1 LTDLH
6 NLMGLFRRTIVPILR
21 TIPVAALLVG
31 GARCA
36 CAQAAS
42 QLPHAWSEAVYALAQ
57 KSAATIGQ
65 ARPFSLDV
73 RDVSQAA
80 PVELAQIRRTFEDDI
95 TARGMNPVAP
105 PVDTQIQISISRT
118 LAGFTLVAEIR
129 RGEAEQL
136 AIVPVASE
144 ESPAPQPGAQPGL
157 QRKVIWQQVAPLL
170 DFDQIAADADHGFW
184 YFLEPERLMVY
195 EFDHGQQVLHDAQP
209 IPRRYAARDLRG
221 WIEASDATHVSA
233 FVGTGR
239 CDAVWNP
246 SLTMECRE
254 NSGQQWPVGPASWT
268 FTPGRN
274 YFSGTITLASSLQAK
289 FPPFYSSASPLAAT
303 SGQGPSRRVIA
314 GVDGRAQFF
323 EGSADA
329 ASTFDGWGS
338 DIASIASACSSGWQV
353 VATGSG
359 DWTQKDQIQLYEIRD
374 QKAVAIGEPIEFP
387 GPTVAVWTT
396 DDGKSARVISRNLES
411 GLYEASIVSV
421 ACGN

>member
-1 LTDLH
+1 
-6 NLMGLFRRTIVPILR
+6 MGSLRRTFPPILR
-21 TIPVAALLVG
+21 TILAAALLMG
-31 GARCA
+31 GEGSTA
-36 CAQAAS
+36 AQAPS
-42 QLPHAWSEAVYALAQ
+42 QLPHAWSEAVYSLAQ
-57 KSAATIGQ
+57 KSAAAVGQ
-65 ARPFSLDV
+65 ARSFSLDV
-73 RDVSQAA
+73 SDVSQAA
-80 PVELAQIRRTFEDDI
+80 PVELAEIRRTFEDDL
-95 TARGMNPVAP
+95 TARGMKPAAP

-118 LAGFTLVAEIR
+118 LVGFTLVAEIH
-129 RGEAEQL
+129 RGEVQL
-136 AIVPVASE
+136 VAIVPVASE
-144 ESPAPQPGAQPGL
+144 ESAAPQPGAQLGL

-170 DFDQIAADADHGFW
+170 DFDQIAADADHAFW
-184 YFLEPERLMVY
+184 YFLEPERLLVY
-195 EFDHGQQVLHDAQP
+195 EFDGGQQVLHDAQP

-233 FVGTGR
+233 FVGAGR

-254 NSGQQWPVGPASWT
+254 NSGQQWPMGPVSWT

-274 YFSGTITLASSLQAK
+274 YFSGVITLSSSLQAK

-314 GVDGRAQFF
+314 GVDGQAQFF

-329 ASTFDGWGS
+329 VSTFDGWGS
-338 DIASIASACSSGWQV
+338 DIASIASACGSGWQV

-359 DWTQKDQIQLYEIRD
+359 DRTQKDQIQLYEIRD
-374 QKAVAIGEPIEFP
+374 RKAVAIGEPIEFP
-387 GPTVAVWTT
+387 GPTLTVWTT
-396 DDGKSARVISRNLES
+396 DDGKSARVVSRNLES

>member
-6 NLMGLFRRTIVPILR
+6 KPMGPLRRIEPPILR
-21 TIPVAALLVG
+21 AILVAALLLAGVG
-31 GARCA
+31 STH
-36 CAQAAS
+36 AQTSS

-57 KSAATIGQ
+57 KSAAAMAP
-65 ARPFSLDV
+65 ARSFSLDV
-73 RDVSQAA
+73 SDVSQMA
-80 PVELAQIRRTFEDDI
+80 PVELAEIRRTFEQDI
-95 TARGMNPVAP
+95 TARGMKPAAL
-105 PVDTQIQISISRT
+105 PVDIQMRISVSRT

-129 RGEAEQL
+129 HGDVQQV

-157 QRKVIWQQVAPLL
+157 QRKVVWQQVAPLL
-170 DFDQIAADADHGFW
+170 DFDPLAGDADRAFW
-184 YFLEPERLMVY
+184 YFLEPERLVVY
-195 EFDHGQQVLHDAQP
+195 EFQAGQQVLQDAQP

-221 WIEASDATHVSA
+221 WIAATDATHVSA
-233 FVGTGR
+233 FVGSGR
-239 CDAVWNP
+239 CDAAWNP
-246 SLTMECRE
+246 SLSMECRE
-254 NSGQQWPVGPASWT
+254 NSGQQWTMGAVSWT

-274 YFSGTITLASSLQAK
+274 YFSGSITLGSSLQAK
-289 FPPFYSSASPLAAT
+289 FPPFYSSASPLPAT

-314 GVDGRAQFF
+314 GVDGQAQFF
-323 EGSADA
+323 EGSADP

-338 DIASIASACSSGWQV
+338 DVASIANACGPGWQV

-359 DWTQKDQIQLYEIRD
+359 DWTQKDQMQLYEIRD
-374 QKAVAIGEPIEFP
+374 RKAVAMGEPIEFP
-387 GPTVAVWTT
+387 GPTLAVWTT

>member
-1 LTDLH
+1 MTGLH
-6 NLMGLFRRTIVPILR
+6 NPMGTLRRIIPPILR
-21 TIPVAALLVG
+21 TTVVAALLVG
-31 GARCA
+31 SVRST
-36 CAQAAS
+36 CAQAPS

-57 KSAATIGQ
+57 KSAVAMGQ
-65 ARPFSLDV
+65 TRSFSLDV

-80 PVELAQIRRTFEDDI
+80 PVELAEVRRTFDDDI
-95 TARGMNPVAP
+95 TARGMKPAAP
-105 PVDTQIQISISRT
+105 PVDTEIQLSISHT
-118 LAGFTLVAEIR
+118 LAGFTLVAEIH
-129 RGEAEQL
+129 RGEAQQL
-136 AIVPVASE
+136 AIVAVASE
-144 ESPAPQPGAQPGL
+144 EPPAPQPGTQTRL
-157 QRKVIWQQVAPLL
+157 QTKVIWQQLAPLL
-170 DFDQIAADADHGFW
+170 DFDQIAADPDHAFW
-184 YFLEPERLMVY
+184 YFLEPERLIVY
-195 EFDHGQQVLHDAQP
+195 EFDRGQQVLHDAQP
-209 IPRRYAARDLRG
+209 IPRRYATRDLRG

-233 FVGTGR
+233 FVGAGR
-239 CDAVWNP
+239 CDAAWNP

-254 NSGQQWPVGPASWT
+254 NSGQQWPMGPASWT

-314 GVDGRAQFF
+314 GVDGQAQFF

-329 ASTFDGWGS
+329 ASIFEGWGS
-338 DIASIASACSSGWQV
+338 DVASIASACGSGWQV

-387 GPTVAVWTT
+387 GPTLALWTT

>member
-1 LTDLH
+1 
-6 NLMGLFRRTIVPILR
+6 MGLLRRIIPPILR
-21 TIPVAALLVG
+21 TIVVAALLMG
-31 GARCA
+31 GARLT
-36 CAQAAS
+36 CAQTPS

-57 KSAATIGQ
+57 KSAAALGQ
-65 ARPFSLDV
+65 ARSFSLDV
-73 RDVSQAA
+73 RDVSEAA
-80 PVELAQIRRTFEDDI
+80 PVELAQIRRTFDDDI
-95 TARGMNPVAP
+95 TARGMKPAAP
-105 PVDTQIQISISRT
+105 PVDAQIQISISRT
-118 LAGFTLVAEIR
+118 PAGFTLVVEIHH
-129 RGEAEQL
+129 GDAQQL

-144 ESPAPQPGAQPGL
+144 ESLAPQPGAQPGL

-170 DFDQIAADADHGFW
+170 DFDQIAADADHAFW
-184 YFLEPERLMVY
+184 YFLEPERLIVY
-195 EFDHGQQVLHDAQP
+195 EFAGGQQVLHDAQP

-233 FVGTGR
+233 FVGAGR

-254 NSGQQWPVGPASWT
+254 NSGQQWPMGPVSWT

-314 GVDGRAQFF
+314 GVDGQAQFF
-323 EGSADA
+323 DGSADA

-338 DIASIASACSSGWQV
+338 DIASIASACASAWQL

-359 DWTQKDQIQLYEIRD
+359 DWTQKDQIQLYEMRD

-387 GPTVAVWTT
+387 GPTLAVWTA
-396 DDGKSARVISRNLES
+396 DDGKSARVVSRNLES

>member
-1 LTDLH
+1 
-6 NLMGLFRRTIVPILR
+6 MGSLRRIIPPILR
-21 TIPVAALLVG
+21 TILAAALLMGGVG
-31 GARCA
+31 STA
-36 CAQAAS
+36 AQAPS
-42 QLPHAWSEAVYALAQ
+42 QLPHAWSEAVYSLAQ
-57 KSAATIGQ
+57 KSAAAVGQ
-65 ARPFSLDV
+65 ARSFSLDV
-73 RDVSQAA
+73 SDVSQAA
-80 PVELAQIRRTFEDDI
+80 PVELAEIRRTFEEDL
-95 TARGMNPVAP
+95 TARGVKPAAP

-118 LAGFTLVAEIR
+118 LVGFTLVAEIH
-129 RGEAEQL
+129 RGEVQL
-136 AIVPVASE
+136 VAIVPVASE
-144 ESPAPQPGAQPGL
+144 ESAAPQPGAQLGL

-170 DFDQIAADADHGFW
+170 DFDQVAADADHAFW
-184 YFLEPERLMVY
+184 YFLEPERLLVY
-195 EFDHGQQVLHDAQP
+195 EFDGGQQVLHDAQP
-209 IPRRYAARDLRG
+209 IPKRYAARDLRG

-233 FVGTGR
+233 FVGAGR

-254 NSGQQWPVGPASWT
+254 NSGQQWPMGPVSWA

-274 YFSGTITLASSLQAK
+274 YFSGVITVSSSLQAK

-314 GVDGRAQFF
+314 GIDGQAQFF

-329 ASTFDGWGS
+329 VSTFDGWGS
-338 DIASIASACSSGWQV
+338 DIASIASACGSGWQV

-374 QKAVAIGEPIEFP
+374 RKAVAVGEPIEFP
-387 GPTVAVWTT
+387 GPTLAVWAT
-396 DDGKSARVISRNLES
+396 DDGKSARVVSRNLES